1 MNLSWWVG
9 WGLLALLFI
18 LIAPVWA
25 RYEDEIEN
33 AFARRRLRKLMKKP

>member
-9 WGLLALLFI
+9 WGLLALAFI
-18 LIAPVWA
+18 LIAPIWA

-33 AFARRRLRKLMKKP
+33 AFARRRLRKLMKK